1 MRVKYPD
8 CEAISVPIEIFSV
21 VSRVAN
27 AGPFS
32 GRSFH
37 VEKGTLAAKDTTEVM
52 PMPGLPLT
60 ISAIPAKAVLGV
72 SGSST
77 ATSSDASCVD
87 PSTFEWDAWHAHYL
101 RYLVS
106 PLPEE
111 FLYRARSTSRTF
123 EQEFKEPVA
132 NACPWEIP
140 ALEFRSAA
148 PAEDRG
154 EVPPPR
160 GQKRQAP

>member
-1 MRVKYPD
+1 V
-8 CEAISVPIEIFSV
+8 
-21 VSRVAN
+21 
-27 AGPFS
+27 
-32 GRSFH
+32 
-37 VEKGTLAAKDTTEVM
+37 
-52 PMPGLPLT
+52 MPGLPLT

-111 FLYRARSTSRTF
+111 FLYRARSTSRTL

-154 EVPPPR
+154 EVPR